1 MRASGAALDGRKGR
15 TSRRSHGRGSQTA
28 DRCGRSW
35 MKIVSTT
42 LEQAIWAYS
51 AYRFRSQKGNLGYN
65 EVAHPL
71 IRFSD
76 SCLCHLLLFVI
87 LFAAFAPWTLEA
99 HCIPGL
105 RSSGSAIHL
114 ATHGFCVSGIGRDS
128 QLASLC
134 PSFCILR
141 RTKGLCLALSLPG
154 PSAFWLEPLAEL
166 STGGCVV
173 NAKRSACS
181 MERPLAKHAA
191 P

>member
-114 ATHGFCVSGIGRDS
+114 ATHGFCVSGIGRLRPS
-128 QLASLC
+128 RLGHYGCNRILSWLLCAPHFAS
-134 PSFCILR
+134 
-141 RTKGLCLALSLPG
+141 
-154 PSAFWLEPLAEL
+154 
-166 STGGCVV
+166 
-173 NAKRSACS
+173 
-181 MERPLAKHAA
+181 
-191 P
+191 